1 MMLDKKTQF
10 QKEYLEEER
19 DEKPDVFTIRLN
31 KEQRE
36 EFNQAKKAIEQMKD
50 STAMKQLA
58 WVGIAN
64 VIHDKK
70 TALILGNLFKNK
82 RNNKRN
88 NIIDFD

>member
-1 MMLDKKTQF
+1 MLN
-10 QKEYLEEER
+10 KEKAFEPQYLEEER
-19 DEKPDVFTIRLN
+19 EKPDVFTIRLN
-31 KEQRE
+31 KDQRE
-36 EFNQAKKAIEQMKD
+36 EFNQAKKAIEQIKD
-50 STAMKQLA
+50 NTAMKQLA
-58 WVGIAN
+58 WIGIAN

>member
-1 MMLDKKTQF
+1 MLNKDKPFEPQ
-10 QKEYLEEER
+10 YLEEER
-19 DEKPDVFTIRLN
+19 EEKPDVFTIRLN
-31 KEQRE
+31 KDQRE
-36 EFNQAKKAIEQMKD
+36 EFNQAKKVIEQIKD

-58 WVGIAN
+58 WIGIAN

>member
-1 MMLDKKTQF
+1 MLNKDKPFEPQ
-10 QKEYLEEER
+10 YLEEER
-19 DEKPDVFTIRLN
+19 EEKTDVFTIRLN
-31 KEQRE
+31 KDQRE
-36 EFNQAKKAIEQMKD
+36 EFNQAKKVIEQIKD

>member
-1 MMLDKKTQF
+1 MLEKKAPFEPQ
-10 QKEYLEEER
+10 YLEEER

-31 KEQRE
+31 KDQRE
-36 EFNQAKKAIEQMKD
+36 EFNQAKKVIEQIKD

-58 WVGIAN
+58 WIGIAN

-70 TALILGNLFKNK
+70 TAMILSSLFKNK

-88 NIIDFD
+88 NIVDFD

>member
-1 MMLDKKTQF
+1 MMLDKKTPF

-19 DEKPDVFTIRLN
+19 EEKTDVFTIRLN
-31 KEQRE
+31 KDQRE
-36 EFNQAKKAIEQMKD
+36 EFNQAKKVIEQIKD

-58 WVGIAN
+58 WIGIAN